1 MASKYNVI
9 TISYIYENVKTGDE
23 DMKATEVIR
32 KANSGEGLTV
42 EEIKIYNANVKP
54 QKHVYGKY
62 GTLAKK
68 HLEDSGIDWTIT
80 DLPEYLHG
88 VDKVAETFYDDMWNK
103 LSGCEQYRRT
113 GDYLVDVKRINAIE
127 KIIEEEILNELS
139 MYRG

>member
-68 HLEDSGIDWTIT
+68 VS
-80 DLPEYLHG
+80 
-88 VDKVAETFYDDMWNK
+88 
-103 LSGCEQYRRT
+103 RR
-113 GDYLVDVKRINAIE
+113 
-127 KIIEEEILNELS
+127 
-139 MYRG
+139 